1 MYLYKG
7 MVCGGE
13 QDAAGMGLRRSI
25 QYGVVK
31 NNNVIS
37 SVLRMMTFVH
47 VPNILENR
55 TWPEAIQKVILILQ
69 LFSHRLRSIVHISFS
84 MAR

>member
-1 MYLYKG
+1 MLHTCIHILKG
-7 MVCGGE
+7 IVCFGD

-37 SVLRMMTFVH
+37 SVLRLMTFVH

-55 TWPEAIQKVILILQ
+55 TWPEAIQKVILIL
-69 LFSHRLRSIVHISFS
+69 
-84 MAR
+84 